1 MKKAIILLCTLLGVV
16 SCSDDN
22 DENTTNNQRVITLN
36 EVMTSDSYPV
46 TKTERFLYDQDRL
59 IQHTVRQTVLESEIN
74 YEVNL
79 AYSDNKVTVATEI
92 TNLTYTLNTEGY
104 ASQCIYNESDDQQ
117 REYKFSYSTDGYLTE
132 VIENINGKLCSI
144 ITLTYTADDLESV
157 TSHINDI
164 NNKILYKPSEQSS
177 QYYIPCLSLLDTYP
191 FTLHT
196 EALYAGLLGKAP
208 HHFTVRTAPEGNDS
222 EYTTYTYQVNKEGNL
237 TQIHSQTTYPGG
249 DSYNYYPNRRTVSI
263 SYNNQKS

>member
-1 MKKAIILLCTLLGVV
+1 MKKVIILLGILLGVV

-22 DENTTNNQRVITLN
+22 DENSTNNQRVITLN

-46 TKTERFLYDQDRL
+46 TKTEKFLYDQGRL
-59 IQHTVRQTVLESEIN
+59 MQHTVRQTVLESEIN

-79 AYSDNKVTVATEI
+79 IYSDKKVTVASEMT
-92 TNLTYTLNTEGY
+92 TLTYTLNAEGY
-104 ASQCIYNESDDQQ
+104 ASQCIYNESDIQQ
-117 REYKFSYSTDGYLTE
+117 REYKFAYSADGYLTE
-132 VIENINGKLCSI
+132 VIENINGKLYST
-144 ITLTYTADDLESV
+144 ITLTYNADNLESV

-164 NNKILYKPSEQSS
+164 SNKVLYKPGEQSS
-177 QYYIPCLSLLDTYP
+177 QYYIPCLSLLETHP

-208 HHFTVRTAPEGNDS
+208 HHFTVRTTPEGNDS

-237 TQIHSQTTYPGG
+237 TQIHSQTTYLGG

-263 SYNNQKS
+263 SYSLN